1 MNGHD
6 VESPA
11 AASRLRS
18 RPERSSVAGGTKPAE
33 PAHPI
38 AVRDLDLSSAL
49 RLQRTVGNEA
59 VGALLA
65 QLQPDPGAGAV
76 AAPAS
81 TQDDEGNEVSSD
93 GGRLHLTRIPTDIG
107 WHKGKPEALPP
118 NPRAV
123 FASLH
128 KQVEQVAAQQLDYA
142 NSMKAGDQITDM
154 KYWFAKVYHFVTKHE
169 LQAIDSG
176 TYQYPL
182 MKMYEVISFQATY
195 AHNIDAWRE
204 GRKDEVESNWK
215 AAFTEAESASS
226 GSFGGWAQ
234 QIVTLGLTSQRAD
247 EVMHA
252 MLPSMEAHIRFD
264 LPRAIAA
271 AFEANYQGLPGVSL
285 DDFHADFDGMAPVF
299 EAAQNDL
306 LPEIDAY
313 CDADARPDPG
323 SWHWL
328 QAVGFPF
335 IFNIPSE
342 RLQAW
347 EKASAIVGGHQQG
360 IKDPASMK
368 TRLEAYITGAHPFSG
383 SDAFSIEGTDITDYD
398 WNTQPQPVAPPVGDF
413 PPAAAPGGGQY
424 G

>member
-1 MNGHD
+1 VTTAHARHEHD
-6 VESPA
+6 TGPPGAAVAERVPRTARPA
-11 AASRLRS
+11 GQAQAGAPGSLGL
-18 RPERSSVAGGTKPAE
+18 PSVL
-33 PAHPI
+33 H
-38 AVRDLDLSSAL
+38 
-49 RLQRTVGNEA
+49 LQRTAGNAA
-59 VGALLA
+59 VGELIA
-65 QLQPDPGAGAV
+65 QLQDDQGAGAV
-76 AAPAS
+76 AAPAAAK
-81 TQDDEGNEVSSD
+81 DDEGNEVSGD
-93 GGRLHLTRIPTDIG
+93 GGRLHLTKVPPDVG

-118 NPRAV
+118 NPKAT

-128 KQVEQVAAQQLDYA
+128 GQVEQVAAQQLDYA
-142 NSMKAGDQITDM
+142 NSMKAGDEVTDM
-154 KYWFAKVYHFVTKHE
+154 KYWFAKVYHFVTTRE

-182 MKMYEVISFQATY
+182 MKMQEVIGFQATY

-215 AAFTEAESASS
+215 AAFAEAEAASS
-226 GSFGGWAQ
+226 GSFWGWAQ
-234 QIVTLGLTSQRAD
+234 QIVTLGGTSQRAM

-271 AFEANYQGLPGVSL
+271 AFEASYQGLPGISL
-285 DDFHADFDGMAPVF
+285 DDFHRDFDGMAPVF

-313 CDADARPDPG
+313 CDADIRPDPG
-323 SWHWL
+323 GWHWMQGL
-328 QAVGFPF
+328 GFPF
-335 IFNIPSE
+335 IFNIPAE

-347 EKASAIVGGHQQG
+347 EKAAAIVGGHQQG
-360 IKDPASMK
+360 IKDPAAMQE
-368 TRLEAYITGAHPFSG
+368 RLKAYMTAAHPFSS

-398 WNTQPQPVAPPVGDF
+398 WSAQPQPASPPVGDF
-413 PPAAAPGGGQY
+413 PPPPAPGGGQY